1 MAMDQR
7 LGGELPPEEPVF
19 YNPLDPE
26 VHADPYPQYRRL
38 REEAPMLRGPLGYW
52 VVSRHADIAGVL
64 RDPRFGVGMDEAALL
79 QATLE
84 GPGAATV
91 AELSRWMLFRDPPDH
106 TRLRSLVSKAFT
118 PRALEALRPR
128 IQQVVDDLIDGF
140 EGREDVDLIAELALP
155 LPVTMISELLGMP
168 VEDQGQ
174 AREWAEAI
182 AQVLDPIVTEEQATR
197 ADRAVRELAAYIA
210 EAVGERRRRPGSD
223 VLSRLIQ
230 ARGDGPQGGRLSE
243 AELISTVALL
253 FGAGHETTRNLI
265 GNGMLA
271 LLRHPAELERLR
283 RDPGLTRSAV
293 EELLRYDSPVQLMGR
308 GAREDAV
315 VGGERVAA
323 GEALMLLIGAANR
336 DPAQFPD
343 PDRLDVGRSD
353 VKMLSFGGGI
363 HFCLGA
369 MLART
374 EGQIAIGTLLSR
386 VRSLELATDA
396 LQWRSHITLRGLT
409 ALPVRIGAVATRDRD

>member
-1 MAMDQR
+1 
-7 LGGELPPEEPVF
+7 
-19 YNPLDPE
+19 
-26 VHADPYPQYRRL
+26 
-38 REEAPMLRGPLGYW
+38 
-52 VVSRHADIAGVL
+52 
-64 RDPRFGVGMDEAALL
+64 
-79 QATLE
+79 
-84 GPGAATV
+84 
-91 AELSRWMLFRDPPDH
+91 
-106 TRLRSLVSKAFT
+106 
-118 PRALEALRPR
+118 
-128 IQQVVDDLIDGF
+128 
-140 EGREDVDLIAELALP
+140 VDLIADLALP
-155 LPVTMISELLGMP
+155 LPVTVISELLGMP
-168 VEDQGQ
+168 VEDHGQ

-182 AQVLDPIVTEEQATR
+182 AQALDPIVTEEQATR

-210 EAVGERRRRPGSD
+210 EVVEERRRHPGPD
-223 VLSRLIQ
+223 VLSRLIE
-230 ARGDGPQGGRLSE
+230 ARGDGVDEGGRLSE
-243 AELISTVALL
+243 AELISTVGLL

-271 LLRHPAELERLR
+271 LLRHPGELERLR

-323 GEALMLLIGAANR
+323 GEGLMLLIGAANR
-336 DPAQFPD
+336 DPAQFRD

-374 EGQIAIGTLLSR
+374 EGQIAIGTLLAR
-386 VRSLELATDA
+386 VRNLELATET

-409 ALPVRIGAVATRDRD
+409 ALPVHIGAVAPRDRD